1 MNEPQSPDRVFF
13 FGHKALVVYLAF
25 LNAFVPLSI
34 DLYLPALPD
43 MTGIFAVS
51 RQTINLTLS
60 MFMLCFAMSMLFWG
74 PFSDRYGR
82 KKVLSIGLI
91 VYVAASFFCAEASS
105 IQQLILGRVLQAAGC
120 GAVQSVSMAI
130 VKDTFR
136 GRTMENVLVWIQT
149 MTILCPM
156 LAPMFGAFLLHYVSW
171 RGLFWLLL
179 AGGVAGLL
187 VSIALKETLTE
198 RSLASSPL
206 RSLGRILVVLQ
217 DKGLRSLLFLFSFM
231 AMPIM
236 GYISI
241 SAFIYMTFFQT
252 SSEAFSYFFAANA
265 CASLLGPVL
274 YMRILRELPRVFFVS
289 LCFSAMACGGLLLL
303 FFGHSSPFFFALL
316 FAPVTFFG
324 SAMRPVGAVLIMS
337 QLDTDNGTVA
347 SLMGSSTLFFGSMS
361 MLFCSLNWDNPV
373 TPLGIICLAVGL
385 FCLFLWRRANV
396 LKIYRT
402 PE

>member
-51 RQTINLTLS
+51 MQTINLTLS

-82 KKVLSIGLI
+82 KKILSIGLI
-91 VYVAASFFCAEASS
+91 IYVVASFFCAEASN
-105 IQQLILGRVLQAAGC
+105 IQQLIIGRVLQAVGC

-156 LAPMFGAFLLHYVSW
+156 LAPMLGAFLLQCVSW

-179 AGGVAGLL
+179 AGGMVGLL
-187 VSIALKETLTE
+187 VSFALRETLAE
-198 RSLASSPL
+198 PSLAASPL
-206 RSLGRILVVLQ
+206 RSLGRIRVVLRN
-217 DKGLRSLLFLFSFM
+217 KGLRSLLFLFSFT

-236 GYISI
+236 GYISL

-252 SSEAFSYFFAANA
+252 SSQAFSYFFAANA

-274 YMRILRELPRVFFVS
+274 YMRILRELPRVFFVN

-303 FFGHSSPFFFALL
+303 IFGHSSPFLFALL

-347 SLMGSSTLFFGSMS
+347 SLMGSSTLFFGGMS
-361 MLFCSLNWDNPV
+361 MLFCSLNWDDPV
-373 TPLGIICLAVGL
+373 TPVGIICMAAGL